1 MLSGASK
8 ADPRVDNSAQIE
20 EHAADWLARRS
31 SGSWSASEELQLAD
45 WLQASTA
52 HKVAFLRLEAA
63 WNQANR
69 LKALGAAM
77 RPRTI
82 PAPGQWRRRLQSPL
96 PEGVRRYLRPL
107 PLAAG
112 VLLVM
117 VLGAVGYLWPFG
129 GPSFR
134 TAVGVMAAVPMSD
147 GSKVTLNTDSQIRI
161 AVTATQRRVNL
172 GRGEAFFEVA
182 QDPSRPFIV
191 VVDGDCRIV
200 ALGTKFSVWREASEV
215 RVAVT
220 EGRVRVERGDGEA
233 RDEPSAE
240 VAAGSVAHVGDS
252 GVLVQ
257 QKRLSEVEEDLSWRR
272 GFLFFHDVPLTEAVA
287 EFNRYNREKIVIGNP
302 AVAAVRIGGNF
313 RATNVAGFV
322 RLLQDGFSLH
332 AERRDGQIVLTGD

>member
-8 ADPRVDNSAQIE
+8 AGPRVDNSAQIE
-20 EHAADWLARRS
+20 EQAADWLARRDC
-31 SGSWSASEELQLAD
+31 GSWSASDELQLAE

-69 LKALGAAM
+69 LKALGAGM
-77 RPRTI
+77 RPRGI
-82 PAPGQWRRRLQSPL
+82 SAPGQWRHPHQTPL

-129 GPSFR
+129 GASFR
-134 TAVGVMAAVPMSD
+134 TAVGAMVAVPMSD

-191 VVDGDCRIV
+191 VVGDCRIV

-220 EGRVRVERGDGEA
+220 EGRVRVERSDGEA

-240 VAAGSVAHVGDS
+240 VAAGSVAHAGDA

-287 EFNRYNREKIVIGNP
+287 EFNRYNREKIVFGSP
-302 AVAAVRIGGNF
+302 AVATVRIGGNF

-322 RLLQDGFSLH
+322 RLLQDGFSIR
-332 AERRDGQIVLTGD
+332 AERRGGQIVLTGD

>member
-20 EHAADWLARRS
+20 EQAADWLAKRACV
-31 SGSWSASEELQLAD
+31 SWSASDEQQLAD

-69 LKALGAAM
+69 LKALGVGM
-77 RPRTI
+77 RPRGI
-82 PAPGQWRRRLQSPL
+82 P
-96 PEGVRRYLRPL
+96 VRRYLLPM
-107 PLAAG
+107 PLAASF
-112 VLLVM
+112 LLVM

-129 GPSFR
+129 GPSYQS
-134 TAVGVMAAVPMSD
+134 AVGATVAVPMSD

-172 GRGEAFFEVA
+172 RRGEAFFEVA

-191 VVDGDCRIV
+191 VVDGNCKIV

-220 EGRVRVERGDGEA
+220 EGRVRVERSDGEA

-240 VAAGSVAHVGDS
+240 VAAGSVAHAGDA

-287 EFNRYNREKIVIGNP
+287 EFNRYNREKIVIGSP

-322 RLLQDGFSLH
+322 RLLQDGFSIH
-332 AERRDGQIVLTGD
+332 AERHDAQIVLTGD

>member
-1 MLSGASK
+1 MDS
-8 ADPRVDNSAQIE
+8 SAQIE
-20 EHAADWLARRS
+20 ERAADWLARRA
-31 SGSWSASEELQLAD
+31 SGSWSASDELQLAQ

-63 WNQANR
+63 WSQANR
-69 LKALGAAM
+69 LKALGAGIL
-77 RPRTI
+77 PRSIT
-82 PAPGQWRRRLQSPL
+82 APGQWRRRAQSPL
-96 PEGVRRYLRPL
+96 PGGVRRYFRTL

-117 VLGAVGYLWPFG
+117 ALGAVGYLWPTG

-134 TAVGVMAAVPMSD
+134 TAVGAVVAVPMSD

-161 AVTATQRRVNL
+161 AVTETERRVNL

-182 QDPSRPFIV
+182 QDPSRPFV
-191 VVDGDCRIV
+191 VVVGDCRIV

-220 EGRVRVERGDGEA
+220 EGRVRVERSDGA
-233 RDEPSAE
+233 ALDGPAAE
-240 VAAGSVAHVGDS
+240 IAAGSVAHAGDA

-257 QKRLSEVEEDLSWRR
+257 HKRLSEVEEDLSWRR

-287 EFNRYNREKIVIGNP
+287 EFNRYNREKIVIASP

-313 RATNVAGFV
+313 RSTNVAGFV
-322 RLLQDGFSLH
+322 RLLQDGFSIH
-332 AERRDGQIVLTGD
+332 TERRGEQIILTGD